1 MISICIVIGSG
12 RQGIVALHA
21 AAMVPLPILL
31 RRVAV
36 AAAAATTAAALMPSV
51 FLLCER

>member
-12 RQGIVALHA
+12 RQGIAALHA

-31 RRVAV
+31 RRRRRRRRRRHHRRCSDAFRLPTV
-36 AAAAATTAAALMPSV
+36 
-51 FLLCER
+51 

>member
-31 RRVAV
+31 RQRRRRRRRHHRRCSDAFRLPTV
-36 AAAAATTAAALMPSV
+36 
-51 FLLCER
+51 

>member
-31 RRVAV
+31 RRRRRRHHRRCSDAFRLPTV
-36 AAAAATTAAALMPSV
+36 
-51 FLLCER
+51 

>member
-12 RQGIVALHA
+12 RQGIAALHA

-31 RRVAV
+31 RRRRRRHHRRCSDAFRLPTV
-36 AAAAATTAAALMPSV
+36 
-51 FLLCER
+51 

>member
-12 RQGIVALHA
+12 RQGIAALHA

-31 RRVAV
+31 RRRRRRRRRRRHHRRCSDAFRLPTV
-36 AAAAATTAAALMPSV
+36 
-51 FLLCER
+51 